1 MGIADDATTLLL
13 RLAEMQRALPNTR
26 SEYVDGPT
34 VDELLQFGPDRLNNA
49 VALLEENGYLDVL
62 KTFGTAPYD
71 FNSVRLLSRGRFEA
85 EQIAASAT
93 EEVAERDDVLRWQLN
108 VRNRAPQVTRFPQ
121 PVGSPFG
128 FTTLDWEA
136 VSADH
141 RDAERLVVTFG
152 HQWESSHFDTNRLRS
167 AVRETFDSALTEV
180 LPELK
185 RTMQLDFRVLAAGY
199 GGHLFNRIARDII
212 GSDIAVFETSDLNP
226 NVMIELGVA
235 LTWDVRILPIRRS
248 GAPTP
253 PSDISGQTWAL
264 YSDDGNVWADPE
276 HKRHLRDMV
285 RFACRRKPRFA

>member
-1 MGIADDATTLLL
+1 MSIADDATTLLQ
-13 RLAEMQRALPNTR
+13 RLASMQQARPDIT
-26 SEYVDGPT
+26 YVNGPT
-34 VDELLQFGPDRLNNA
+34 LDDLLKFGADRLNVT
-49 VALLEENGYLDVL
+49 VALLEQNGYLDVL

-85 EQIAASAT
+85 ERIQAAQKEAGRETPENERSP
-93 EEVAERDDVLRWQLN
+93 EVTQRI
-108 VRNRAPQVTRFPQ
+108 TRFAQ

-141 RDAERLVVTFG
+141 TDAERLVVTFG
-152 HQWESSHFDTNRLRS
+152 HQWQSPHFDTNRLRS
-167 AVRETFDSALTEV
+167 NVRAMFETALAEV

-185 RTMQLDFRVLAAGY
+185 RTVTLDFRILAAGY
-199 GGHLFNRIARDII
+199 GEHQFNRIARDII

-248 GAPTP
+248 GAPKP

-264 YSDDGNVWADPE
+264 FSDDGGVWIDPE
-276 HKRHLRDMV
+276 HVRHLRDMV